1 MEPIR
6 RSETLYEQV
15 LDTVRAAIVDGTIP
29 PGTVLSAA
37 EIASRLD
44 VSRSPAREA
53 ILQLQNEGLVT
64 VLPRRGAV
72 VLEGGWHD
80 IEDIFGFR
88 EPLEGMAAALAA
100 ERIDDAT
107 LDELVGAFTAHSEA
121 VISGDL
127 DRHLELDERFHM
139 LFIQA
144 SGNERIIESLRTVR
158 AQLRVMTRRL
168 SAEPGAMDDRIIGA
182 HRAILDAIRD
192 GDRRTAERVA
202 RSHVRGVLAF
212 YREHIPG
219 AAVARHARAGRTPPG
234 SAPAPDAA
242 LTP

>member
-15 LDTVRAAIVDGTIP
+15 LDSVRTAIVDGTIK

-37 EIASRLD
+37 GIAGWLD

-64 VLPRRGAV
+64 VVPRRGAV
-72 VLEGGWHD
+72 VLEGGMAD
-80 IEDIFGFR
+80 IEAIFGFR

-100 ERIDDAT
+100 ERIDAT
-107 LDELVGAFTAHSEA
+107 TLAELTAAFEAHTEA
-121 VISGDL
+121 VHGGDL
-127 DRHLELDERFHM
+127 DRHLQLDEKFHT

-144 SGNERIIESLRTVR
+144 SENERIIESLRTVR
-158 AQLRVMTRRL
+158 AQLGVLTRRL

-182 HRAILDAIRD
+182 HRAIYEAIRH
-192 GDRRTAERVA
+192 GDRREAERVA
-202 RSHVRGVLAF
+202 RSHVRGVLEF
-212 YREHIPG
+212 YREHLPAAPHPSRGPGRPTARG
-219 AAVARHARAGRTPPG
+219 AAGR
-234 SAPAPDAA
+234 
-242 LTP
+242 